1 MALPQTYIAQ
11 EQFPERSITLLVRT
25 SSGNPEILTQA
36 IKREIHALDPEQAV
50 NSATRMDQKVA
61 SSLAPRLL
69 TMSLLGIF
77 SGVALLL
84 ALVGLYG
91 LLALS
96 VNQRTREFGI
106 RMALGATA
114 GTVRTLVLRRGF
126 MLVGI
131 GASAGVIGAALLA
144 RLMGGLLYN
153 TGPFDLP
160 TLAGVIALLSLA
172 ALIACLLPA
181 RRATRVDP
189 MVALRAE

>member
-1 MALPQTYIAQ
+1 
-11 EQFPERSITLLVRT
+11 
-25 SSGNPEILTQA
+25 
-36 IKREIHALDPEQAV
+36 
-50 NSATRMDQKVA
+50 MDQKVA
-61 SSLAPRLL
+61 ASLAPRLL

-96 VNQRTREFGI
+96 VSQRTREFGI

-114 GTVRTLVLRRGF
+114 GTVRALVLRRGF
-126 MLVGI
+126 VLVGI
-131 GASAGVIGAALLA
+131 GALAGVIGAALLT
-144 RLMGGLLYN
+144 RVMGGLLYH

-160 TLAGVIALLSLA
+160 TLVGVIALLTLA
-172 ALIACLLPA
+172 ALVACLLPA

-189 MVALRAE
+189 AIALRAD